1 MTVIIHPRDPQA
13 SHASSTEAMPIG
25 GEHGSI
31 PVILRWKSWPCYL
44 DGGNEKTNEKKLGS
58 LIGPKDESIKPIFEP
73 QQQ

>member
-1 MTVIIHPRDPQA
+1 
-13 SHASSTEAMPIG
+13 MPIG